1 MTNIDDRPTI
11 SAAIIIDRGRLLLVQ
26 RRVSEGELSWQ
37 FPAGATKPVNT
48 EQAAVRETKEE
59 AGLTVAPLRLLGERV
74 HPKTGRRMAY
84 VACQY
89 MGGDPYVADAE
100 ELAAVAWATPD
111 QFDRYVPYGFAPAVT
126 RTSSTKDCRRRSESQ
141 SLAPDGRAIGSSACR
156 RER

>member
-1 MTNIDDRPTI
+1 MTNSDDRPTI

-37 FPAGATKPVNT
+37 FPAGATESGETV

-59 AGLTVAPLRLLGERV
+59 AGLTVAALRLLGERV

-89 MGGDPYVADAE
+89 MGGDPYVADPD

-111 QFDRYVPYGFAPAVT
+111 EFLRYVPYGFAPAVNT
-126 RTSSTKDCRRRSESQ
+126 YLLSKGL
-141 SLAPDGRAIGSSACR
+141 LA
-156 RER
+156 